1 MTTQHTQD
9 NTTAH
14 TIDAQGQ
21 RLGRMASQIA
31 VLLMGKDRP
40 DFAANTIAPVT
51 VVVNNASL
59 MDIDNTKK
67 DTKIYDRYSGYPG
80 GRKEM
85 TMREVIEK
93 KGYAPLIE
101 NAVYGMLPGNKLR
114 KQVMK
119 NLIIN
124 E

>member
-1 MTTQHTQD
+1 MTTETTQHTV
-9 NTTAH
+9 
-14 TIDAQGQ
+14 DAQGQ
-21 RLGRMASQIA
+21 RLGRFASQIA

-40 DFAANTIAPVT
+40 DFAHNTIAPVT
-51 VVVNNASL
+51 VTVNNASL
-59 MDIDNTKK
+59 MDIDNKKK

-80 GRKEM
+80 GRKEQ

-114 KQVMK
+114 KQIMK
-119 NLIIN
+119 NLIVN